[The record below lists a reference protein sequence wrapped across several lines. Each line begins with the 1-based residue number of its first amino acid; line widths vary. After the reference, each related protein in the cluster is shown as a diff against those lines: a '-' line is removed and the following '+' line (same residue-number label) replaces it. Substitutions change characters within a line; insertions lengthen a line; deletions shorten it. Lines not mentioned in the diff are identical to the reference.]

1 MSAAMNQSILTW
13 QQRAEMYQR
22 RCEAL
27 EQQLFEM
34 KQQLFEMKLV
44 IAEPKQFDTTFIN
57 AFGLTKQEN
66 LALDCIMRHD
76 YPTRERIYHA
86 CLQDG
91 RMNAG
96 VCPKIIDVLVFKI
109 RKKLKKHGIRIETQW
124 GVGYRMSNESKAL
137 VRRVAAAYRG
147 QV

>member
-1 MSAAMNQSILTW
+1 MNQSILTW

-22 RCEAL
+22 RCETL

-44 IAEPKQFDTTFIN
+44 IAEPKQFNATFIN
-57 AFGLTKQEN
+57 AFGLTRQES

-86 CLQDG
+86 CSQDG
-91 RMNAG
+91 RINAG
-96 VCPKIIDVLVFKI
+96 MSPNGVDVRIFKI
-109 RKKLKKHGIRIETQW
+109 RNKLKKHGIRIETLW
-124 GVGYRMSNESKAL
+124 GVGYHMSNESKEL
-137 VRRVAAAYRG
+137 VRRVAAAYQG

>member
-1 MSAAMNQSILTW
+1 MSAAITQSILTW

-34 KQQLFEMKLV
+34 KLV
-44 IAEPKQFDTTFIN
+44 IAEPKQFDATFIN
-57 AFGLTKQEN
+57 AFGLTKQED
-66 LALDCIMRHD
+66 LALDYIMRHD

-86 CLQDG
+86 CSQDG
-91 RMNAG
+91 RINAG
-96 VCPKIIDVLVFKI
+96 SSPKIVDVLVSRI
-109 RKKLKKHGIRIETQW
+109 RNKLKKHGIRIETQW

-137 VRRVAAAYRG
+137 VRRVAAAYQG